1 MQFSLGLYCLATAIW
16 AVAEGRVR
24 LDAPLQVDST
34 ISKGNL
40 RYHSLQRSTSAVS
53 GTLMARMGNRS
64 GHGLLQNTSAVSIH
78 STAPENSAMGP
89 LSEQSTSAGLADSS
103 PKAASPPMM
112 ILQRGCTCSSTVM
125 QYARDLLP
133 NQGVPIFKTSIKEL
147 FRSNNLDKLPWHQSG
162 DDLTQTIQRGLEQTS
177 KDGLAMIF
185 NTFRM
190 VNTSSHE
197 SLNDVLLA
205 HGTRSVI
212 VHRKNA
218 LDTLVCE
225 VRDCFNG
232 REGADLPRGY
242 PVDLSGK
249 PNDICFLRRGPDG
262 GGIETKAVINVTN
275 MLSHMKKAMSYPREE
290 QEVLKQLGFH
300 DALVVTAEDLL
311 GHEYSASNLPASFA
325 AWSKLLRSFGVTPDE
340 AKLAKFLESRIN
352 TYTAPES
359 HRDSIWNLA
368 AVRKE
373 IKKSEM
379 PIQWM
384 LRN

>member
-1 MQFSLGLYCLATAIW
+1 MQFSQALYCVVAVIS
-16 AVAEGRVR
+16 AVAEGR
-24 LDAPLQVDST
+24 DGPAAPLEVDSST
-34 ISKGNL
+34 GNL
-40 RYHSLQRSTSAVS
+40 RYRSLQRNAYAGPGPSAIPTS
-53 GTLMARMGNRS
+53 NRS
-64 GHGLLQNTSAVSIH
+64 LDESPQ
-78 STAPENSAMGP
+78 STAAVADHSIALKNNASRTSKSAP
-89 LSEQSTSAGLADSS
+89 
-103 PKAASPPMM
+103 PPMM

-125 QYARDLLP
+125 QYARELLP
-133 NQGVPIFKTSIKEL
+133 DQGVPIFKTSIKEL
-147 FRSNNLDKLPWHQSG
+147 LRSNNLEKLPWHESG
-162 DDLTQTIQRGLEQTS
+162 DDLVATVQRGLDQTS
-177 KDGLAMIF
+177 QDGLAMIF

-190 VNTSSHE
+190 VNVSSRK
-197 SLNDVLLA
+197 SLNDVLLE
-205 HGTRSVI
+205 HGTRAVI
-212 VHRKNA
+212 VHRQNV